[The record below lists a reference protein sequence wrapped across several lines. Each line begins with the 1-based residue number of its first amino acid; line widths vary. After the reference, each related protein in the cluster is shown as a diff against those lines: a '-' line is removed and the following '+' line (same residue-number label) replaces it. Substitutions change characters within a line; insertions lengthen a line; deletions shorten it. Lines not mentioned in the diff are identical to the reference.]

1 MRRLTLLAVIL
12 LVPACQTGRI
22 APTATGVDA
31 HVAAAESV
39 AADAAAKDLELSE
52 FEAKTK
58 AIVDE
63 WNERLAQPG
72 SLPLIVDLTEEDEVL
87 QRAAAGD
94 EFATSLAKGISERQL
109 VVSAFERNPRIR
121 ASFLTLR
128 AAVNQYAQVTYLD
141 TILSQYASFQRSS
154 HTRVGMPLSG
164 ERMDE
169 KFPFPGSLELKAAL
183 VKHSIEEAQAR
194 HAGTVR
200 DVVVNARVLF
210 ARYVFVGRAIRI
222 SEATLKYL
230 GQLEDAARSK
240 LEAGTGSKGA
250 VIQVQVEVSNLR
262 NKLVTLRQDREVIQ
276 ADMARLLD
284 VPPTTRVGPPSP
296 TAVPGLPVE
305 PSRLRGKALNSQP
318 DVQVA
323 EARVRRMQTMIELAE
338 QTAYPPL
345 SPGLSTMEDPS
356 HATGGSDK
364 EREPFST
371 RPKIKPDPWF
381 GTKEAY
387 LREARE
393 SSRAAEARAEAAR
406 NKTAFAVQSSLAELE
421 TAQRLY
427 KLYRDVQLSQA
438 EQAYRD
444 AAAGYAADRVEF
456 LNVVDSLRR
465 WLRFQLEA
473 DRAVRDIHAS
483 KARLEGAVGRPVTE
497 AKK

>member
-1 MRRLTLLAVIL
+1 MKHLVLLAGVAL
-12 LVPACQTGRI
+12 LPACQTSRLAPI
-22 APTATGVDA
+22 ASDLSAHVSTAGAQSVDA
-31 HVAAAESV
+31 RL
-39 AADAAAKDLELSE
+39 ADPGLSE
-52 FEAKTK
+52 FEARTR
-58 AIVDE
+58 AIAEE
-63 WNERLAQPG
+63 WDTRLAHPG
-72 SLPLIVDLTEEDEVL
+72 RLPLVLDMTAEDEPL
-87 QRAAAGD
+87 QALAASDTFPGAL
-94 EFATSLAKGISERQL
+94 ATGVSERQL
-109 VVSAFERNPRIR
+109 VVSAFARNPRIL
-121 ASFLTLR
+121 ASLLKLR

-154 HTRVGMPLSG
+154 QARVGMPLSG
-164 ERMDE
+164 ERMDQRY
-169 KFPFPGSLELKAAL
+169 PFPGSLELKAAL
-183 VKHSIEEAQAR
+183 IKHSVEEARAR
-194 HAGTVR
+194 HAGAVR
-200 DVVVNARVLF
+200 DVVVSARVLF
-210 ARYVFVGRAIRI
+210 ARYVFVGDAIRI

-230 GQLEDAARSK
+230 EQLEDAARSK

-284 VPPTTRVGPPSP
+284 VPPTTRIGPPSP
-296 TAVPGLPVE
+296 TAVPGLPGE
-305 PSRLRGKALNSQP
+305 SSGLRERALRSQP
-318 DVQVA
+318 DIQVA

-345 SPGLSTMEDPS
+345 SPGLSTMEAPS
-356 HATGGSDK
+356 HTTGGSAK

-371 RPKIKPDPWF
+371 RLKIKPDPWF

-393 SSRAAEARAEAAR
+393 SSRAAEARAEAVR
-406 NKTAFAVQSSLAELE
+406 NNTTFAVQSSLAELE
-421 TAQRLY
+421 TAHRLH
-427 KLYRDVQLSQA
+427 KLYRDVQLAQA

-483 KARLEGAVGRPVTE
+483 MARLEGAVGRPL
-497 AKK
+497 ARMNK

>member
-1 MRRLTLLAVIL
+1 MRRLTLLAMIL

-31 HVAAAESV
+31 HVATAESI
-39 AADAAAKDLELSE
+39 AADPATKDLELPE

-72 SLPLIVDLTEEDEVL
+72 SLPLILALTKEDQL
-87 QRAAAGD
+87 LRQAAAGED
-94 EFATSLAKGISERQL
+94 FATSLAKGITERQL
-109 VVSAFERNPRIR
+109 VVSAFERNPQIR
-121 ASFLTLR
+121 ASFLKLR

-154 HTRVGMPLSG
+154 RTRVGMPLSG
-164 ERMDE
+164 ERMDQ
-169 KFPFPGSLELKAAL
+169 KFPFPGSLELKSAL
-183 VKHSIEEAQAR
+183 VKHSIEEARAR

-210 ARYVFVGRAIRI
+210 ARYAFVGRAIRI
-222 SEATLKYL
+222 SEATLQYL
-230 GQLEDAARSK
+230 GQLEDGARSK

-284 VPPTTRVGPPSP
+284 VPPTTRIGPPSP
-296 TAVPGLPVE
+296 TALPGLPAE
-305 PSRLRGKALNSQP
+305 PSRLREKALDVQP
-318 DVQVA
+318 DLQVA

-338 QTAYPPL
+338 QAAYPPL

-406 NKTAFAVQSSLAELE
+406 NRTAFAVQSALAELE
-421 TAQRLY
+421 TAHRLHD
-427 KLYRDVQLSQA
+427 LYRKVQLAQA

-444 AAAGYAADRVEF
+444 AAAGYAADRIEF

-465 WLRFQLEA
+465 WLEFQLEA
-473 DRAVRDIHAS
+473 DRAVRDIHS
-483 KARLEGAVGRPVTE
+483 WDARLAGAVGARLPRAT
-497 AKK
+497 K

>member
-1 MRRLTLLAVIL
+1 MRFLALLTVVITI
-12 LVPACQTGRI
+12 PACQTGRL
-22 APTATGVDA
+22 APIATGVDA
-31 HVAAAESV
+31 HISAAESLHGESEGHDSQL
-39 AADAAAKDLELSE
+39 AA

-63 WNERLAQPG
+63 WNVRLAEPG
-72 SLPLIVDLTEEDEVL
+72 SLPLLLELTTKDEAL
-87 QRAAAGD
+87 RTAAAA
-94 EFATSLAKGISERQL
+94 ENFAASLGEGVSQRQL
-109 VVSAFERNPRIR
+109 VVSAFERNPQVR
-121 ASFLTLR
+121 ASFLRLR
-128 AAVNQYAQVTYLD
+128 GAVNQYAQVTHLD

-154 HTRVGMPLSG
+154 RTRIGMPLSG
-164 ERMDE
+164 ERMDQ
-169 KFPFPGSLELKAAL
+169 KFPFPGSMELKAAL
-183 VKHSIEEAQAR
+183 VKHSIEEARAR

-230 GQLEDAARSK
+230 DQLQDAARSK

-250 VIQVQVEVSNLR
+250 VIQVQVEVSNIR
-262 NKLVTLRQDREVIQ
+262 NKLVTLRQDHGVIQ

-284 VPPTTRVGPPSP
+284 VPPTTRFGPPSP
-296 TAVPGLPVE
+296 TAVPGLPTE
-305 PSRLRGKALNSQP
+305 QNRLREEALRSQP

-345 SPGLSTMEDPS
+345 SPGLSTMEGPS

-381 GTKEAY
+381 GSKEAY

-393 SSRAAEARAEAAR
+393 SSRAAEARAEGAR

-421 TAQRLY
+421 TAHRLH
-427 KLYRDVQLSQA
+427 KLYREVQLAQA

-465 WLRFQLEA
+465 WLRFRLEA
-473 DRAVRDIHAS
+473 DRATRDIHAS
-483 KARLEGAVGRPVTE
+483 RARLEGAVGRPLPE

>member
-1 MRRLTLLAVIL
+1 MRRLTVLAVIL

-31 HVAAAESV
+31 HVAAAESM
-39 AADAAAKDLELSE
+39 AADAATQDIELAE

-72 SLPLIVDLTEEDEVL
+72 SLPLILDLTEEDQGLRET
-87 QRAAAGD
+87 AAGED
-94 EFATSLAKGISERQL
+94 FVTGLAKGISERQL

-121 ASFLTLR
+121 ASFLKLR

-154 HTRVGMPLSG
+154 RTRVGMPLSG
-164 ERMDE
+164 ERMDQR
-169 KFPFPGSLELKAAL
+169 FPSPGSLELKAAL
-183 VKHSIEEAQAR
+183 VKHSVEEARAR
-194 HAGTVR
+194 HAGAVR
-200 DVVVNARVLF
+200 DVVVGARILF
-210 ARYVFVGRAIRI
+210 ARYVFVGDSIRI

-230 GQLEDAARSK
+230 EQLEDAARSR

-262 NKLVTLRQDREVIQ
+262 NSLVTLRQDREVLQ

-284 VPPTTRVGPPSP
+284 VPPTTRIGPPSP
-296 TAVPGLPVE
+296 TAVPGLPAE
-305 PSRLRGKALNSQP
+305 PSGLREKALESQP

-323 EARVRRMQTMIELAE
+323 QARVRRMQTMIELAE

-393 SSRAAEARAEAAR
+393 STRAAQARAKATR
-406 NKTAFAVQSSLAELE
+406 NQTAFAVQSALAELE
-421 TAQRLY
+421 AAHRLH
-427 KLYRDVQLSQA
+427 KLYRDVQLAQA

-483 KARLEGAVGRPVTE
+483 MARLEGAVGRPLAGVNR
-497 AKK
+497 